1 MDIVVAKHE
10 LIRLIATCYD
20 LSRHDHRPQ
29 VKIVGKPNIHDRF
42 LLTAQGGAPGTL
54 TLTSTNVRHHMS
66 SMADVDIRHAANG
79 REFAGVPAN
88 RFAWLVSAMPD
99 GPVQIRRS
107 GTSVVLSSVGA
118 KRELVVDASVCPDEF
133 PEADTELGNSRL
145 LFVKEDLLRIV
156 EGAEHAISRDASRAH
171 INSLLLDL
179 EHTASGFL
187 FRAVTT
193 DGHRIVLCK
202 SRSALEVGNERFPH
216 RSLVPLDAVGSLI
229 AMLRQCPRP
238 ESQVAVTH
246 NGKTMTFAAERAVLR
261 VGLTDS
267 LFPEWERFVP
277 TEWITKTRIPRLALI
292 SAIEAVSMTNT
303 DGLAGLR
310 PWVEK
315 TKRSPWKRSPW
326 KASPSYKNTLARISV
341 GSDGVGATLKV
352 HGVGDHGS
360 SSHDEVP
367 VAHTG
372 KPFSSAFEATYL
384 LAALRAMQGDEVL
397 LRAAPHDIGP
407 HAFWSLDGEHVEAI
421 MRANV

>member
-1 MDIVVAKHE
+1 MDIVVPKKE
-10 LIRLIATCYD
+10 LIRQIATCYD
-20 LSRHDHRPQ
+20 LSRHDYRAK
-29 VKIVGKPNIHDRF
+29 VKLVDKPALHDRF
-42 LLTAQGGAPGTL
+42 LLTAQGGAPESL

-66 SMADVDIRHAANG
+66 SMADVDIRHATNG
-79 REFAGVPAN
+79 REFVVVPAN

-99 GPVQIRRS
+99 GPLRIRRS
-107 GTSVVLSSVGA
+107 GTSVVLSAVGT
-118 KRELVVDASVCPDEF
+118 KRELVVDASVRPDEF

-171 INSLLLDL
+171 INSLLLDW
-179 EHTASGFL
+179 EHSAGGAL
-187 FRAVTT
+187 FRTVAA

-202 SRSALEVGNERFPH
+202 SRSVLDAGNEPFPH

-246 NGKTMTFAAERAVLR
+246 NGKTMTFAADRAVLR
-261 VGLTDS
+261 VQLTDS
-267 LFPEWERFVP
+267 LFPPWEQFVP
-277 TEWITKTRIPRLALI
+277 TKWLTKTRIPRMALV
-292 SAIEAVSMTNT
+292 SAIEAVFMTNRSGST
-303 DGLAGLR
+303 GLR

-315 TKRSPWKRSPW
+315 TKRSPWK
-326 KASPSYKNTLARISV
+326 ASPSYKDTQVRISV
-341 GSDGVGATLKV
+341 GSAGVGATLKV
-352 HGVGDHGS
+352 NGVGDHGS

-384 LAALRAMQGDEVL
+384 LAALRAMQGGEVL

>member
-1 MDIVVAKHE
+1 MDIVVPKKE
-10 LIRLIATCYD
+10 LIRQIATCYD

-66 SMADVDIRHAANG
+66 SVAYADIRHAAKG

-118 KRELVVDASVCPDEF
+118 KRELVVDASVRPDEF
-133 PEADTELGNSRL
+133 PEADTESGSAKL

-171 INSLLLDL
+171 INSLLLDWEL
-179 EHTASGFL
+179 GTSGRV
-187 FRAVTT
+187 FRAVAT

-202 SRSALEVGNERFPH
+202 SRSALDIGNETFPR

-238 ESQVAVTH
+238 DSEVTVTH
-246 NGKTMTFAAERAVLR
+246 NGKTMTFATARAVLR

-315 TKRSPWKRSPW
+315 TKRSPWK
-326 KASPSYKNTLARISV
+326 KSPSYKDTRVRISV

-360 SSHDEVP
+360 SSHDEVR

-372 KPFSSAFEATYL
+372 EQFHSAFEAPYL

-397 LRAAPHDIGP
+397 LRAAPHDIDP
-407 HAFWSLDGEHVEAI
+407 HALFSLDGEHVEAI
-421 MRANV
+421 MSARV